1 VSAASPTSTAGTTQA
16 AASTGTAAAAG
27 PEAGLGVG
35 GVLQRCREEGRAAL
49 VGYLP
54 VGFPDVPGS
63 VRAMVAMVEA
73 GVDIV
78 EVGVPYSDPLMDGP
92 VIAYAA
98 DQALKRGARVHDLF
112 TATRAI
118 RDAGAP
124 PLGMTYWN
132 LMLHYGPMAF
142 ARDLAA
148 AGGAGMITPDLVPDE
163 AGAWIEATDETG
175 LDRVFLVAP
184 SSTEQRLVSVTSACR
199 GFVYAASHMGVTGA
213 RADLGDAASVIVG
226 RTKAVTDK
234 PVCVGLGVST
244 RAQAAEVA
252 SFADGVIV
260 GSALVRCLT
269 EADDL
274 DSGIARL
281 RDVVTELAAG
291 VREGTRA

>member
-1 VSAASPTSTAGTTQA
+1 MSA
-16 AASTGTAAAAG
+16 
-27 PEAGLGVG
+27 GVG
-35 GVLQRCREEGRAAL
+35 AVLERCRDEGRAAL

-63 VRAMVAMVEA
+63 IEAMVTMVES

-98 DQALKRGARVHDLF
+98 DQALKRGARVRDLF
-112 TATRAI
+112 KATRAV

-132 LMLHYGPMAF
+132 LILHYGPDTF
-142 ARDLAA
+142 ARDLAE
-148 AGGAGMITPDLVPDE
+148 AGGAGMITPDLIPDE
-163 AGAWIEATDETG
+163 AGPWIDATDATG

-184 SSTEQRLVSVTSACR
+184 SSTDQRLATVTRQCR

-213 RADLGDAASVIVG
+213 RASLGDAAAVIVN

-244 RAQAAEVA
+244 REQAAEVA
-252 SFADGVIV
+252 AFADGVIV

-274 DSGIARL
+274 AGGIARL
-281 RDVVTELAAG
+281 REVVGELAAG
-291 VREGTRA
+291 VREGR

>member
-1 VSAASPTSTAGTTQA
+1 V
-16 AASTGTAAAAG
+16 
-27 PEAGLGVG
+27 GVG
-35 GVLQRCREEGRAAL
+35 ATLERCREEGRAAL

-63 VRAMVAMVEA
+63 IEAMVAMVEA

-98 DQALKRGARVHDLF
+98 DQALKRGARVRDLF
-112 TATRAI
+112 KATRAV

-132 LMLHYGPMAF
+132 LILRYGPEAF
-142 ARDLAA
+142 ARDLAE

-163 AGAWIEATDETG
+163 AGPWIEATDDHG

-184 SSTEQRLVSVTSACR
+184 SSTDERLASVTRSCR

-213 RADLGDAASVIVG
+213 RASLGDAASVIVG

-244 RAQAAEVA
+244 REQAAEVA
-252 SFADGVIV
+252 AFADGVIV

-274 DSGIARL
+274 ASGIARL
-281 RDVVTELAAG
+281 REVVSELAAG
-291 VREGTRA
+291 VREGARV

>member
-1 VSAASPTSTAGTTQA
+1 MSA
-16 AASTGTAAAAG
+16 
-27 PEAGLGVG
+27 GVG
-35 GVLQRCREEGRAAL
+35 AVLERCRDEGRAAL

-63 VRAMVAMVEA
+63 IEAMVAMVES

-98 DQALKRGARVHDLF
+98 DQALKRGARVRDLF
-112 TATRAI
+112 KATRAV

-132 LMLHYGPMAF
+132 LILHYGPEAF
-142 ARDLAA
+142 ARDLAE
-148 AGGAGMITPDLVPDE
+148 AGGAGMITPDLIPDE
-163 AGAWIEATDETG
+163 AGPWIDATDATG

-184 SSTEQRLVSVTSACR
+184 SSTDQRLATVTSQCR

-213 RADLGDAASVIVG
+213 RASLGDAAAVIVN

-244 RAQAAEVA
+244 REQAAEVA
-252 SFADGVIV
+252 AFADGVIV

-274 DSGIARL
+274 AGGVARL
-281 RDVVTELAAG
+281 REVVGELAAG
-291 VREGTRA
+291 VREGR

>member
-1 VSAASPTSTAGTTQA
+1 V
-16 AASTGTAAAAG
+16 STG
-27 PEAGLGVG
+27 VG
-35 GVLQRCREEGRAAL
+35 AVLERCRAEGRAAL

-63 VRAMVAMVEA
+63 TRAMVAMVEA
-73 GVDIV
+73 GVDVV

-98 DQALKRGARVHDLF
+98 DQALKRGARVRDLF
-112 TATRAI
+112 TATRAV

-132 LMLHYGPMAF
+132 LILRYGPDAF
-142 ARDLAA
+142 ARDLAG

-163 AGAWIEATDETG
+163 AAAWVEATDAHG

-184 SSTEQRLVSVTSACR
+184 SSTPERLATVTRQCR

-213 RADLGDAASVIVG
+213 RDSMGDAAEVIVR
-226 RTKAVTDK
+226 RTKEVTDK
-234 PVCVGLGVST
+234 PVCVGLGVSS

-252 SFADGVIV
+252 AFADGVIV

-269 EADDL
+269 EA
-274 DSGIARL
+274 SSPAAGIAAL
-281 RDVVTELAAG
+281 RSLVAELAAG
-291 VREGTRA
+291 VREGR